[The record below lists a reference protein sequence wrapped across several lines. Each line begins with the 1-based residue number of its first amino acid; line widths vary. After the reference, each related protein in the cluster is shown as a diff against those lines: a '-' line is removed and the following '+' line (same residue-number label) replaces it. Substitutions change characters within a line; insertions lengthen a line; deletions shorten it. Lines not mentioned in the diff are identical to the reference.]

1 MGAAIPASDL
11 VELALECG
19 LDDAAATLAFPVPV
33 DAADLRQRLS
43 AYPPELS
50 YLARGL
56 AKRLDPSLVLPG
68 VRTVIAAC
76 MAYGGPHPGVA
87 ARPAGS
93 GFVSRFAWCPDYHRP
108 VGDAVARFAAGIEA
122 RTGTLTRAYVDTGP
136 VLEKAYAAAA
146 GLGFIG
152 RHGLLVHPR
161 FGSFV
166 FLGVV
171 LTDAEVMQDVER
183 PAPSAGCGACT
194 ACLAACPTGA
204 LRTPFQLDV
213 HRCLAHLTVTAKT
226 PLPDGLPLAG
236 NLYGCDICQDVCPF
250 NRAAEHP
257 ARPALQ
263 TLQPSAFAFSPLP
276 GLPFVPAEDVL
287 AMDPAAFTARFGAT
301 PARRRGL
308 PGVAAIAQ
316 RLIEE
321 GA

>member
-11 VELALECG
+11 VELALGCG
-19 LDDAAATLAFPVPV
+19 LDDAAATPAFPVPV

-87 ARPAGS
+87 SRPSGT

-122 RTGTLTRAYVDTGP
+122 RTGARTRAYVDTGP

-166 FLGVV
+166 FLGVL
-171 LTDAEVMQDVER
+171 LTDALVVPDIAR
-183 PAPSAGCGACT
+183 PALPGCGACT
-194 ACLAACPTGA
+194 ACVAACPTGA
-204 LRTPFQLDV
+204 LRTPYRLDV
-213 HRCLAHLTVTAKT
+213 DRCLAHLTVTAKT
-226 PLPDGLPLAG
+226 PLPGGLPLAG

-250 NRAAEHP
+250 NRGAEHP
-257 ARPALQ
+257 DHPA
-263 TLQPSAFAFSPLP
+263 FRPLP
-276 GLPFVPAEDVL
+276 GLPFVPPEDVL
-287 AMDPAAFTARFGAT
+287 AMDAAAFTARFGAT

-308 PGVAAIAQ
+308 PGMAAIAQ